1 MSFVKNILGMSASQE
16 KDAEIEDDDDDD
28 GTSTESSDTGIFA
41 SSDLDSSGHAVNNV
55 VEADCSAIS
64 NFFGYW

>member
-1 MSFVKNILGMSASQE
+1 MSFVKNILGMSATEE
-16 KDAEIEDDDDDD
+16 KDAEVEDDDDE
-28 GTSTESSDTGIFA
+28 TSTESSDTGIFA
-41 SSDLDSSGHAVNNV
+41 SSDLDSSGHTVNSV